1 MSDIKKI
8 NINFEPDKDKDKQS
22 KKRNIANT
30 ITWMEFENKFS
41 KEEQM
46 VYLTDIYEKK
56 ENHKDIHGII
66 EKEISKKMSGYK
78 NQDKLKKLYNEEKFI
93 TKDEIIKL
101 MYDCSLNCYYCKE
114 QTNLLYDTVRDN
126 KQWSLERLE
135 NEFGHN
141 SGNVVISCLK
151 CNLSRKT
158 MYHERYLFTK
168 QIGNIKKV

>member
-8 NINFEPDKDKDKQS
+8 NIKFEPDKDKEKQS

-56 ENHKDIHGII
+56 ENRKDIHGII

-78 NQDKLKKLYNEEKFI
+78 NQDKLKKLYN
-93 TKDEIIKL
+93 
-101 MYDCSLNCYYCKE
+101 
-114 QTNLLYDTVRDN
+114 QR
-126 KQWSLERLE
+126 
-135 NEFGHN
+135 
-141 SGNVVISCLK
+141 
-151 CNLSRKT
+151 
-158 MYHERYLFTK
+158 
-168 QIGNIKKV
+168 